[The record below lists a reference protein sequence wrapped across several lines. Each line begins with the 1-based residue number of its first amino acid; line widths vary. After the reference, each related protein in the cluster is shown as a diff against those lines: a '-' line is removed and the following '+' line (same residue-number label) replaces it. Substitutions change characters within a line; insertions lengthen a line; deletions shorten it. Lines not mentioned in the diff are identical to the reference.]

1 MKNMLKAVLI
11 FTLILA
17 LSVNVFA
24 STVGPQWDYLN
35 RVKSEL
41 TISPLGIAK
50 AAGTA
55 TLYNGDNVSVEL
67 NLQQL
72 KSNGWTTIKTWN
84 GSGTQS
90 CNVGGSYAVYSGY
103 DYRAE
108 TIARVYDD
116 DGNKLE
122 ESKIY
127 SPIKNY

>member
-17 LSVNVFA
+17 LSVNAFA
-24 STVGPQWDYLN
+24 SSIGLQWDYLN

-41 TISPLGIAK
+41 SINTTGIAS
-50 AAGTA
+50 ATGTA

-84 GSGTQS
+84 GSGKIA
-90 CNVGGSYAVYSGY
+90 CNVSGSYAVYSGY

-108 TIARVYDD
+108 TIATVYD
-116 DGNKLE
+116 GNGTKLE
-122 ESKIY
+122 ESKMY

>member
-17 LSVNVFA
+17 LSVNAFA
-24 STVGPQWDYLN
+24 SYIGIQWDYLN

-41 TISPLGIAK
+41 SINTTGIAN
-50 AAGTA
+50 ASGTA
-55 TLYNGDNVSVEL
+55 TLHNGENVSVEL

-72 KSNGWTTIKTWN
+72 RSNGWTTIKTWN
-84 GSGTQS
+84 GSGRIV
-90 CNVGGSYAVYSGY
+90 CNVSGSYAVYSGY

-108 TIARVYDD
+108 TIATAYDG
-116 DGNKLE
+116 DGNKVE